1 MSSLIQLF
9 NYNDS
14 SIEFLRQLL
23 IKFDFQAAADQIK
36 AISTELA
43 GDLFV
48 GKFVPKIVESSQFLF
63 YETYCKIHE
72 KLKIEDVAK
81 FTGKSLEEA
90 ELWIVGLIR
99 RSSIN
104 VKVDS
109 VSGVIRIVR
118 NLGRNI
124 NEQKYAELI
133 PRTLTIVNNLSRIL
147 QS

>member
-1 MSSLIQLF
+1 M
-9 NYNDS
+9 
-14 SIEFLRQLL
+14 
-23 IKFDFQAAADQIK
+23 
-36 AISTELA
+36 
-43 GDLFV
+43 
-48 GKFVPKIVESSQFLF
+48 
-63 YETYCKIHE
+63 
-72 KLKIEDVAK
+72 EDVAK
-81 FTGKSLEEA
+81 FTGKSLDEA

-99 RSSIN
+99 RAGIN

-118 NLGRNI
+118 NLGRNL